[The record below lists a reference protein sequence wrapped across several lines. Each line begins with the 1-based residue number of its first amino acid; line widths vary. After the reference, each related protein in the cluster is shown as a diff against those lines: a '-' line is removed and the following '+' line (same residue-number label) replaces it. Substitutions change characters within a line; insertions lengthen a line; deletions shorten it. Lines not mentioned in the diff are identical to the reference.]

1 MDTAINSQRSL
12 SVIIP
17 ALNEEKKIL
26 QTVETVYLSLRQNNI
41 LDYEII
47 IFDDGSLDKTGEI
60 AENASL
66 QDQRI
71 RVVHHQTP
79 QGMGK
84 SYQEGVSLS
93 RKEYVLTVPG
103 DNELRQESVAQI
115 MSALGKSDVVV
126 VYTSNQEVR
135 QFSRRVFSKT
145 YTFINNSLFGLDLPY
160 FNGACLIK
168 RELLA
173 NLKIN
178 DTRFVFMTEILVK
191 LIKRDKCDYIT
202 VPMEIKPVERGSSK
216 AFKLKNFVGVGKGIL
231 NLYKEIYF
239 K

>member
-1 MDTAINSQRSL
+1 MEEPTANNKSL

-17 ALNEEKKIL
+17 ALNEEKNIT
-26 QTVETVYLSLRQNNI
+26 QTIEAVYLSLRQNNI

-47 IFDDGSLDKTGEI
+47 IFNDGSIDKTGDLAEDI
-60 AENASL
+60 AAK
-66 QDQRI
+66 DQRI
-71 RVVHHQTP
+71 KVVHHQTP

-84 SYQEGVSLS
+84 SYLEGVKIAS
-93 RKEYVLTVPG
+93 KEYIMTVPG
-103 DNELRQESVAQI
+103 DNELEQESVAHI
-115 MSALGKSDVVV
+115 ISALGKSEIVV

-135 QFSRRVFSKT
+135 QFARRVFSKT
-145 YTFINNSLFGLDLPY
+145 YTFTNNFLFGMKLPY

-168 RELLA
+168 RSLLD
-173 NLKIN
+173 NLNIN
-178 DTRFVFMTEILVK
+178 DTKFVFMTEILVK
-191 LIKRDKCDYIT
+191 LIKRDEYNYIT
-202 VPMEIKPVERGSSK
+202 VPMKIKPIKQGTSK